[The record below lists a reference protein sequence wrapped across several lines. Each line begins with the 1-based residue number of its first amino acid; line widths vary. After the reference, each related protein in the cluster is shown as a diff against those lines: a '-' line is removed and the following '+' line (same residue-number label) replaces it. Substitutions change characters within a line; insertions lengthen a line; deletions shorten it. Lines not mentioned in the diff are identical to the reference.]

1 MEKRIYG
8 QLNTVI
14 VQDDAELG
22 REAAEQFAAA
32 VNAELSTKSE
42 TAVILALGASQLPFF
57 AALKERSDIDWS
69 RITVFH
75 VDTYMGVSSDVPH
88 SGASRLR
95 RQLLDDVHPKQFYPL
110 EGDRVPVED
119 ELVRYSQLLA
129 QHDPQVCLVGIGDT
143 GHLAFN
149 DPPADFTTPDL
160 VQVVP
165 LAEETRLQI
174 SKAGIFPSV
183 EETPRYGL
191 TLTMPALMRPRTVMA
206 LVTSAHK
213 AELVRRVVEEPVSV
227 MMPASFMQNFPNA
240 WLYLT
245 RGAAGA
251 LGDPS
256 GAASV

>member
-1 MEKRIYG
+1 MEKRTYG
-8 QLNTVI
+8 KLNTII
-14 VQDDAELG
+14 VEDDQELG
-22 REAAEQFAAA
+22 TAAAEHFAAA
-32 VNAELSTKSE
+32 VNAELGTKPE
-42 TAVILALGASQLPFF
+42 MAVILALGASQLPFF

-75 VDTYMGVSSDVPH
+75 VDTYLGVSSDVPH

-95 RQLLDDVHPKQFYPL
+95 RQLLDDVHPKAFYPL
-110 EGDRVPVED
+110 EGDRLPVED
-119 ELVRYSQLLA
+119 ELTRYSQLLE

-165 LAEETRLQI
+165 LADETRVQI
-174 SKAGIFPSV
+174 ARAGLFASA

-191 TLTMPALMRPRTVMA
+191 TLTMPALLRPATVLA
-206 LVTSAHK
+206 LVTSPAKAH
-213 AELVRRVVEEPVSV
+213 LVHRVTEEPVSV
-227 MMPASFMQNFPNA
+227 MMPASFMQRFSNA

-245 RGAAGA
+245 RGAAA
-251 LGDPS
+251 ELSDPD
-256 GAASV
+256 GRASA